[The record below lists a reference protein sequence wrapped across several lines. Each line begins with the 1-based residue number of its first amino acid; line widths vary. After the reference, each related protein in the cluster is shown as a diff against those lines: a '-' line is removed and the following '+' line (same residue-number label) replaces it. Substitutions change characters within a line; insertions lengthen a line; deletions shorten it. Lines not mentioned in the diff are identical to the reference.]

1 MMLFHYTVDTDKDFE
16 TAVADLEKAL
26 AARKFGV
33 LWELD
38 VKDKLAENGVDFAG
52 KFKILE
58 VCNPVKA
65 KEALEGNMQ
74 VGYFLPCKIVVY
86 EENGRIKM
94 GTVLPTAIMGLLEEG
109 VPASLPQEVEKVL
122 IEAIDAAR

>member
-1 MMLFHYTVDTDKDFE
+1 MFHYTVDADKDFE

-33 LWELD
+33 LWKLD
-38 VKDKLAENGVDFAG
+38 VKDKLAEKGVDFAG
-52 KFKILE
+52 NFKILE

-74 VGYFLPCKIVVY
+74 VGYFLPCKMVVF
-86 EENGRIKM
+86 EEKGRIKM

-109 VPASLPQEVEKVL
+109 VPAGLPQEVEKVL

>member
-1 MMLFHYTVDTDKDFE
+1 MMLFHYTVDADKDFE

-33 LWELD
+33 LWKLD
-38 VKDKLAENGVDFAG
+38 VKDKLAEKGVDFAG
-52 KFKILE
+52 NFKILE

-74 VGYFLPCKIVVY
+74 VGYFLPCKMVVF
-86 EENGRIKM
+86 EEKGRIKM

-109 VPASLPQEVEKVL
+109 VPAGLPQEVEKVL